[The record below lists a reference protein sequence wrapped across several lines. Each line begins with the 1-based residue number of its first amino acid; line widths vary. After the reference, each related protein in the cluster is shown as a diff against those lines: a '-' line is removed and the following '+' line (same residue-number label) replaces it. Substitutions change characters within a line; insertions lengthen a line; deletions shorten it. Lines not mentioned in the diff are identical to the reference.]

1 MTNQSNLKKYI
12 VHVDGDNFF
21 ASCELARFPHLK
33 NKAVVVGR
41 ERGIAVAY
49 NSHAKA
55 LGVTRAMPIHQ
66 IQRELPQV
74 VILTSHFEL
83 YKTFSKRITSIVSK
97 YMDTVSVYSIDEVFC
112 QYSTNGDVVFEMKK
126 IQKEVFETLG
136 ITVSIGISS
145 TRVLAKLATSVQKPN
160 GCTLITESN
169 REKVLSE
176 TPIKYVWGVGRA
188 TALYLERRGIVT
200 ALDFVSMD
208 EESLRREHMPL
219 RELYFGLRGV
229 ADKTEPVNKQQATFQ
244 STESFPKTSERAFL
258 FSEISRHV
266 EILEART
273 LSTDFIIKSVI
284 IYLKDVN
291 LRYYVREIK
300 IQEFKQS
307 TNYILN
313 QVEILFEQIYS
324 SNNVYK
330 STGVTFNTTSAT
342 TSSSKQSS
350 LFEDLEPKNKTGDY
364 MCTTSIEATKASI
377 QAKYGHSSLYNGS
390 SAVSISR
397 KNTKRRELNQSDAYI
412 YGLPLPY
419 LGTTN

>member
-1 MTNQSNLKKYI
+1 MTSQSNLKKYI
-12 VHVDGDNFF
+12 VHIDGDNFF

-33 NKAVVVGR
+33 NKPVVVGR

-97 YMDTVSVYSIDEVFC
+97 YMDAVSVYSIDEVFC

-145 TRVLAKLATSVQKPN
+145 TRVLAKLATGVQKPN

-176 TPIKYVWGVGRA
+176 TPIRHVWGIGRA

-200 ALDFVSMD
+200 AIDFVSMD
-208 EESLRREHMPL
+208 EDSLRREHMPL

-229 ADKTEPVNKQQATFQ
+229 ADKIELANKQQATFQ
-244 STESFPKTSERAFL
+244 STESFPKTSERTFL

-273 LSTDFIIKSVI
+273 LSTDFIIKSVS
-284 IYLKDVN
+284 IYLKDVS

-300 IQEFKQS
+300 IQDSKQN

-313 QVEILFEQIYS
+313 QIEILFEQIYS
-324 SNNVYK
+324 SKNVYK
-330 STGVTFNTTSAT
+330 STGVTFNTKSADT
-342 TSSSKQSS
+342 LSNSQIS
-350 LFEDLEPKNKTGDY
+350 LFDGIEPENKTGVISS
-364 MCTTSIEATKASI
+364 TEAVKASI

-390 SAVSISR
+390 SSISLKR
-397 KNTKRRELNQSDAYI
+397 KAAKRIELSQSDAYI

-419 LGTTN
+419 LGTAN